1 MLKRGEL
8 DRGVAEIVDAES
20 MVPKDRLLRRTADE
34 EMAETGYLFPKAV
47 LIDGTHI
54 KANANIKKPGE
65 NTSNMTRQQRFLLPT
80 PLTRRPIS
88 AKRYLMTTEHFA
100 RIPETA

>member
-1 MLKRGEL
+1 MLERGKL
-8 DRGVAEIVDAES
+8 DRGIVEIVDAES
-20 MVPKDRLLRRTADE
+20 MVPKDHLLPRTADKE
-34 EMAETGYLFPKAV
+34 VAETGYLFPKAV
-47 LIDGTHI
+47 FIDGTHI

-88 AKRYLMTTEHFA
+88 AKG
-100 RIPETA
+100 I